1 VPTAELLPLREPGQ
15 GPDEAEP
22 DGGDGRAPDGGI
34 AWTQL
39 GTRRRDWRASSTTRR
54 CAFDLG
60 AKESELAELTE
71 RSADPNLWDDPTSAQ
86 RVMRRAEE
94 LRAEIE
100 TWRAMA
106 DRARGLAEMAELA
119 AADPDEGAA
128 LALAP
133 DLERDL
139 AGLQADWNR
148 MEQQLLLSEPFD
160 ERGAIVSVY
169 AGAGGTESQDWAEM
183 LLRMYLR
190 WAERARFKTEI
201 LEATEGEE
209 AGLKSVSFSVDGR
222 WAYGRLRS
230 ERGVHRLVRIS
241 PYDSQKRRHTSF
253 ALVEVMPEVPEDAA
267 AEIDEKELR
276 IDTYRSSGAGGQ
288 HVNKTD
294 SAVRL
299 THLPTGIVVAV
310 QSERSQHQNK
320 DRAMS
325 VLRAKLIERQME
337 EREAE
342 MARLRGEHV
351 EAGWGNQIRSYVLQ
365 PYTMVK
371 DLRTGV
377 ETSNPTAVLDGE
389 LDAFIEGYLRSRVGE
404 GDPTPTA

>member
-1 VPTAELLPLREPGQ
+1 
-15 GPDEAEP
+15 
-22 DGGDGRAPDGGI
+22 
-34 AWTQL
+34 
-39 GTRRRDWRASSTTRR
+39 
-54 CAFDLG
+54 
-60 AKESELAELTE
+60 
-71 RSADPNLWDDPTSAQ
+71 
-86 RVMRRAEE
+86 M
-94 LRAEIE
+94 
-100 TWRAMA
+100 
-106 DRARGLAEMAELA
+106 A
-119 AADPDEGAA
+119 AADPDEAA
-128 LALAP
+128 SLQP
-133 DLERDL
+133 DLEREL
-139 AGLQADWNR
+139 SALQADWKR
-148 MEQQLLLSEPFD
+148 MEQQLLLSDQHD
-160 ERGAIVSVY
+160 ELAAIVSVH

-190 WAERARFKTEI
+190 WAEQHRHKQEI

-209 AGLKSVSFSVDGR
+209 AGLKSVSFVVDGR
-222 WAYGRLRS
+222 WAYGRLKG

-241 PYDSQKRRHTSF
+241 PFDSAKRRHTSF
-253 ALVEVMPEVPEDAA
+253 ALVEVMPQVAEDAEV
-267 AEIDEKELR
+267 EIDDKDLR
-276 IDTYRSSGAGGQ
+276 VDTYRASGAGGQ

-310 QSERSQHQNK
+310 QSERSQHQNR

-325 VLRAKLIERQME
+325 VLRARLVERQME

-377 ETSNPTAVLDGE
+377 ETSNPSAVLDGD
-389 LDAFIEGYLRSRVGE
+389 LDAFVEGYLRWRVGK
-404 GDPTPTA
+404 PPPS